1 LLTGRCA
8 LLQVLMGSLAL
19 RRTKGSPGPDGQPL
33 VTLPPKTVTIV
44 RLELGAEDALNYA
57 RLEGETKS
65 LVR

>member
-1 LLTGRCA
+1 M
-8 LLQVLMGSLAL
+8 LQVLMGSLAL
-19 RRTKGSPGPDGQPL
+19 RRTKDSPGPDGRPL

-65 LVR
+65 LVRDLLSNCS